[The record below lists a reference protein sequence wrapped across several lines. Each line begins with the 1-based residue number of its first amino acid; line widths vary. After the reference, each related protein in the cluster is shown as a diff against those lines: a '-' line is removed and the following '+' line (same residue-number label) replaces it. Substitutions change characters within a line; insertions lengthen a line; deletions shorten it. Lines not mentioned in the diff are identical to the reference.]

1 MQDKTCR
8 TAMYIGKLHDE
19 TAHGGEKQGMA
30 AKETFV

>member
-1 MQDKTCR
+1 
-8 TAMYIGKLHDE
+8 MYIGKLHDE